1 MMDMQE
7 IKARRPHA
15 QQPPTPGA
23 DDNGEELDPSVQTAP
38 LLAANG
44 SELDSRGRARK
55 NQKQVGSWIQYVLDR
70 VWSVVFLGVA
80 CFGLHEAQFVHEV
93 LYAPEAHRAW
103 VNLGIFFSTLVV
115 LFGSY
120 IELYRS
126 MVLGEKVSYEKA
138 KTSTHAML
146 FSMCAAGLCFSI
158 GLWPIWHWL
167 TLPYLFMWFW
177 GVIVQIAVVLPV
189 QLQRVLFGVG
199 YLWFMHTYLSLF
211 LV

>member
-7 IKARRPHA
+7 VKPRKAHARR
-15 QQPPTPGA
+15 
-23 DDNGEELDPSVQTAP
+23 DDDGGVQEDSEHIGEVDPSVQTAP
-38 LLAANG
+38 LLSDA
-44 SELDSRGRARK
+44 DPRGRSRATPF
-55 NQKQVGSWIQYVLDR
+55 WLQYVLDR
-70 VWSVVFLGVA
+70 VWSAIFFGVA
-80 CFGLHEAQFVHEV
+80 CVGLYEAQFVHEV
-93 LYAPEAHRAW
+93 LYAPEAHRAY
-103 VNLGIFFSTLVV
+103 VNLGILFSTLVV

-126 MVLGEKVSYEKA
+126 MILGEKVRYENA

-146 FSMCAAGLCFSI
+146 FSMCAAGVCFSI

-177 GVIVQIAVVLPV
+177 GVIVQIVVLFPV
-189 QLQRVLFGVG
+189 QLQRVIFAVG

-211 LV
+211 VV

>member
-15 QQPPTPGA
+15 QQSPATPGV
-23 DDNGEELDPSVQTAP
+23 DDSAEPIEELDPSVQTAP

-55 NQKQVGSWIQYVLDR
+55 HQKQVGSWIQYVLDR
-70 VWSVVFLGVA
+70 VWSVAFLSVA
-80 CFGLHEAQFVHEV
+80 CFGLHEAQFIHEV
-93 LYAPEAHRAW
+93 LYAPEAHRVW

-126 MVLGEKVSYEKA
+126 MLLGEKVSYEKA

-146 FSMCAAGLCFSI
+146 FSMCAAG
-158 GLWPIWHWL
+158 IWCVLLSQLLLYGGCKGGMDWYEL
-167 TLPYLFMWFW
+167 T
-177 GVIVQIAVVLPV
+177 
-189 QLQRVLFGVG
+189 
-199 YLWFMHTYLSLF
+199 
-211 LV
+211 

>member
-7 IKARRPHA
+7 VKARRPHGKQPTSNDDSA
-15 QQPPTPGA
+15 DADQQHV
-23 DDNGEELDPSVQTAP
+23 EELDPSVQTAP

-44 SELDSRGRARK
+44 SELDARGRARK
-55 NQKQVGSWIQYVLDR
+55 HNKQVGSWIQYVLDR
-70 VWSVVFLGVA
+70 VWSVLFLGVA

-93 LYAPEAHRAW
+93 LYAPEAHRPW

-126 MVLGEKVSYEKA
+126 MLLGETVSYEKA

-146 FSMCAAGLCFSI
+146 FSMVAAGLWC
-158 GLWPIWHWL
+158 
-167 TLPYLFMWFW
+167 
-177 GVIVQIAVVLPV
+177 VL
-189 QLQRVLFGVG
+189 
-199 YLWFMHTYLSLF
+199 
-211 LV
+211 